1 MQNREEEMFMEKE
14 IVYLFPNRD
23 VILKELLY
31 DQNKRW
37 SACPAAFP
45 RYDSDESDQTLMSRV
60 WQRDYQLTLF
70 FAELYLRR
78 DLLTEHLQ
86 TNYEVRLY
94 PGVEKEFEKTEKGT
108 ISRANPEAS
117 IYNEFGRIGYDFH
130 TEKTGIF
137 EGETMEWVWDC
148 ICSLYQR
155 IIKLPNLTVDW
166 NVDTFPEL
174 QAISV
179 GQPIEWQAAIQKY
192 LG

>member
-1 MQNREEEMFMEKE
+1 MVPQPRLPVKVMQQLPLTEVHLQMVMQQLLLTEQQMELQLPTE
-14 IVYLFPNRD
+14 AHL
-23 VILKELLY
+23 
-31 DQNKRW
+31 
-37 SACPAAFP
+37 
-45 RYDSDESDQTLMSRV
+45 QTEV
-60 WQRDYQLTLF
+60 QH
-70 FAELYLRR
+70 
-78 DLLTEHLQ
+78 LTEHLQ

-108 ISRANPEAS
+108 ISRANPEDS
-117 IYNEFGRIGYDFH
+117 IYNEFGRISYDFH

-137 EGETMEWVWDC
+137 EGDTMEWVWDC
-148 ICSLYQR
+148 ICGLYQR

-179 GQPIEWQAAIQKY
+179 GEPIEWQAAIQKY